1 MPEAQTNGT
10 PQRGADDKPPRGAD
24 ESPRRGVDVATGFA
38 APSRY
43 HEKFAATVIKQIEE
57 GTAPWQREAKAG
69 EPALPRNAITG
80 RRYTGGNGVYLASR
94 GQDRGFT
101 DNRWISKKQLRENN
115 GKLARGAVGERILYR
130 DDAGKRPVWRTATV
144 YNVEQTRGLK
154 LDRRPPRAEWHA
166 HRAADAVIAS
176 SAVPVDES
184 PGDLGYYV
192 RQQDRIVIPERGRFS
207 SADTYYNTAFR
218 HMAHASGHEERMNRD
233 TFREAHTEGLDGEAH
248 GREHLRVEIATMT
261 TTQRVGVGYQPADSE
276 AYKDLWVKALKAD
289 PREIHR
295 AAAEADRISRTL
307 LRPAREPLRD
317 LAREARTNHSRP
329 AHERAPAAPPRP
341 APERTAPSMTPGR

>member
-10 PQRGADDKPPRGAD
+10 PPRGADDK
-24 ESPRRGVDVATGFA
+24 PRRGVDVATGIA

-101 DNRWISKKQLRENN
+101 DNRWLSAKQLRENG

-130 DDAGKRPVWRTATV
+130 DDAGKRPVWRTTSV

-166 HRAADAVIAS
+166 HRAADAVIAR
-176 SAVPVDES
+176 SAVPINES

-192 RQQDRIVIPERGRFS
+192 REQDRIVIPERGRFS
-207 SADTYYNTAFR
+207 SADTYYNTAIR
-218 HMAHASGHEERMNRD
+218 HMAHASGHEGRMNRD
-233 TFREAHTEGLDGEAH
+233 TFKEAHSEGLDGETH

-261 TTQRVGVGYQPADSE
+261 TTQRVGLGYQPADSE

-307 LRPAREPLRD
+307 LRPAREQLRD
-317 LAREARTNHSRP
+317 LAREARTTNSRP
-329 AHERAPAAPPRP
+329 APERATAAPPRP
-341 APERTAPSMTPGR
+341 APERAAPSMTPGR

>member
-1 MPEAQTNGT
+1 MSEAQTN
-10 PQRGADDKPPRGAD
+10 APP
-24 ESPRRGVDVATGFA
+24 RGVDVATGIA

-43 HEKFAATVIKQIEE
+43 HEKFAATVARQIEA
-57 GTAPWQREAKAG
+57 GTAPWQREANAG

-101 DNRWISKKQLRENN
+101 DNRWISKKQLRENG

-154 LDRRPPRAEWHA
+154 FDRRPPRAEWHA
-166 HRAADAVIAS
+166 HRAADAVIAR
-176 SAVPVDES
+176 SAVPINES

-192 RQQDRIVIPERGRFS
+192 REQDRIVIPERCRFA

-218 HMAHASGHEERMNRD
+218 HMAHASGHEKRMNRD
-233 TFREAHTEGLDGEAH
+233 TFREAHSEGLDGEAH

-261 TTQRVGVGYQPADSE
+261 TAQRVGVGYQPADSE
-276 AYKDLWVKALKAD
+276 AYKDVWLKALKAD

-307 LRPAREPLRD
+307 LRPARDQLRD
-317 LAREARTNHSRP
+317 LAREARTDGARP
-329 AHERAPAAPPRP
+329 APGRAPAAPPRP
-341 APERTAPSMTPGR
+341 APERAAPSMTPGR

>member
-1 MPEAQTNGT
+1 MPEAQTDT
-10 PQRGADDKPPRGAD
+10 
-24 ESPRRGVDVATGFA
+24 PRRGAAVATGIA

-43 HEKFAATVIKQIEE
+43 HEKFAASVIKQIED
-57 GTAPWQREAKAG
+57 GTAPWLREAKAG
-69 EPALPRNAITG
+69 EPAIPRNAITG
-80 RRYTGGNGVYLASR
+80 RRYTGGNGLYLASR

-101 DNRWISKKQLRENN
+101 DNRWVSKKQVRENG
-115 GKLARGAVGERILYR
+115 GKLARGAGGERILYR
-130 DDAGKRPVWRTATV
+130 DDSGKRPVWRTTTV

-166 HRAADAVIAS
+166 HRAADAVIAR
-176 SAVPVDES
+176 SAVPINES

-192 RQQDRIVIPERGRFS
+192 RNEDRIVIPERGRFS

-218 HMAHASGHEERMNRD
+218 HMAHASGHENRMNRE
-233 TFREAHTEGLDGEAH
+233 TFREAHSEGLDGEAH
-248 GREHLRVEIATMT
+248 GREQLRVEIATMT

-295 AAAEADRISRTL
+295 AAAEADRISKTL
-307 LRPAREPLRD
+307 LRPAREQLRD
-317 LAREARTNHSRP
+317 LAREARTSRSRTAP
-329 AHERAPAAPPRP
+329 ERAPAGPERAAHERPSAAPPPP
-341 APERTAPSMTPGR
+341 APERAAPSMTPGR

>member
-1 MPEAQTNGT
+1 MPEAQTET
-10 PQRGADDKPPRGAD
+10 
-24 ESPRRGVDVATGFA
+24 PRRGAAVATGIA

-43 HEKFAATVIKQIEE
+43 HEKFVATVIKQIED
-57 GTAPWQREAKAG
+57 GTAPWLREAKAG
-69 EPALPRNAITG
+69 EPTVPRNAITG
-80 RRYTGGNGVYLASR
+80 RRYTGGNALYLPVRA
-94 GQDRGFT
+94 QDRGFT
-101 DNRWISKKQLRENN
+101 DNRWISAKQVRENG

-130 DDAGKRPVWRTATV
+130 DDAGKQPVWRTATV

-176 SAVPVDES
+176 SAVPIDES

-192 RQQDRIVIPERGRFS
+192 KGEDRIVIPERGRFS

-233 TFREAHTEGLDGEAH
+233 TFKEAHSEGLDGEAH
-248 GREHLRVEIATMT
+248 GREQLRVEIATMT
-261 TTQRVGVGYQPADSE
+261 TTQRVGVGYQPADAE
-276 AYKDLWVKALKAD
+276 AYRDLWVKALKAD

-295 AAAEADRISRTL
+295 AAAEADRISKNL
-307 LRPAREPLRD
+307 LRPAREQLRD
-317 LAREARTNHSRP
+317 LAREARSPNARP
-329 AHERAPAAPPRP
+329 APERAAPERPSTAPPRP
-341 APERTAPSMTPGR
+341 APERVAPSMTPGR

>member
-1 MPEAQTNGT
+1 MPEALTNGT
-10 PQRGADDKPPRGAD
+10 PPRGADDK
-24 ESPRRGVDVATGFA
+24 PRRGVDVATGIA

-80 RRYTGGNGVYLASR
+80 RRYTGGNGAYLASR
-94 GQDRGFT
+94 GHDRGFT
-101 DNRWISKKQLRENN
+101 DNRWVSKKQLRENG

-166 HRAADAVIAS
+166 HRAADAVIAT
-176 SAVPVDES
+176 SAVPIDES

-192 RQQDRIVIPERGRFS
+192 REQDRIVIPERGRFS
-207 SADTYYNTAFR
+207 SADTFYNTAFR
-218 HMAHASGHEERMNRD
+218 HMAHATGHEERMNRD
-233 TFREAHTEGLDGEAH
+233 TFREAHSEGLDGEAH

-307 LRPAREPLRD
+307 LRPAREQLRD
-317 LAREARTNHSRP
+317 LAREARSPNTRP
-329 AHERAPAAPPRP
+329 APERAPAAPPRP
-341 APERTAPSMTPGR
+341 VPERAAPSMTPGR